1 MKLSK
6 AQAKVLQGLME
17 GGTLKVH
24 RHLDGSKVYQL
35 HPLEGEPLTL
45 QEAMVR
51 RLETQGL
58 IESNKKFPAATYL
71 LTEKGKEVAVSL
83 ATSNLDP
90 LSSRKF

>member
-1 MKLSK
+1 MKLLK
-6 AQAKVLQGLME
+6 AQAQLLQGLTE

-35 HPLEGEPLTL
+35 HPLEGQPLIL
-45 QEAMVR
+45 QAAMVR

-71 LTEKGKEVAVSL
+71 LTEKGKEVAGSL
-83 ATSNLDP
+83 AASNPDP